1 MTLLGEL
8 GTSLAGRQSLLRL
21 RAEPDAMAG
30 DRGRREAFGMRHSL
44 PQDHH
49 RVAQVEVS
57 GRKRGPFL
65 MQG

>member
-1 MTLLGEL
+1 
-8 GTSLAGRQSLLRL
+8 
-21 RAEPDAMAG
+21 MAG